1 VNYYY
6 PQNGIIASASL
17 DMYIDGTL
25 KPNGTAI
32 DWGTCQKGTVQTKS
46 NVTVVNTGNQKVTVT
61 ITTTGLPQG
70 WILEWQANNTLLM
83 PDYKVEGWLNLTIPE
98 TWTVEWD
105 TYNAHVT
112 IVNAT
117 VWPTWS
123 FSLNGNA

>member
-6 PQNGIIASASL
+6 PQNGKIATATL

-46 NVTVVNTGNQKVTVT
+46 NVTVVNTGNQNLTVT
-61 ITTTGLPQG
+61 ITTTGLPSG
-70 WILEWQANNTLLM
+70 WILEWQANNTYL
-83 PDYKVEGWLNLTIPE
+83 YVGYEVEGWLNLTIPQ
-98 TWTVEWD
+98 TAPEWPD
-105 TYNAHVT
+105 
-112 IVNAT
+112 
-117 VWPTWS
+117 WS